1 MILQKILFLQSF
13 LLGFQPIIPSQF
25 TTAIISVRRSEGPR
39 CETLHMNYQHKHQTK
54 GNAQRIVRLMWDK
67 LNPERKKRKKKCTVW
82 KLEKRRKI
90 KEMKRKL
97 WILQRPP
104 STLSC
109 RKIPRFRLFLF
120 PRFLIN
126 QTGLQKKIKGG
137 EEKDFTGRDIRRMMR
152 LILEISG
159 AIEGGL
165 LRNLT
170 LVCVQ
175 IPEKKKK
182 KKRLH
187 QME

>member
-1 MILQKILFLQSF
+1 
-13 LLGFQPIIPSQF
+13 
-25 TTAIISVRRSEGPR
+25 
-39 CETLHMNYQHKHQTK
+39 
-54 GNAQRIVRLMWDK
+54 
-67 LNPERKKRKKKCTVW
+67 
-82 KLEKRRKI
+82 
-90 KEMKRKL
+90 MKRKL

-182 KKRLH
+182 KNDYIKWNKMFEASRVLKGKVFVLICE
-187 QME
+187 MKTCRAWILVGKGGEA